1 MEERGAHVIAGPNLS
16 DNHLAVRTSGYR
28 LTPFIGMTVHQEELM
43 PDGRLPLITG
53 IGLCGGPFCAGS
65 GCSLSLSVPFIAFT
79 AGWFLS

>member
-16 DNHLAVRTSGYR
+16 DDHLAVRTSGYG

-43 PDGRLPLITG
+43 PDVRPPLITD
-53 IGLCGGPFCAGS
+53 IGLCGNPLCAGS
-65 GCSLSLSVPFIAFT
+65 GRSLSLRVPFIAFT